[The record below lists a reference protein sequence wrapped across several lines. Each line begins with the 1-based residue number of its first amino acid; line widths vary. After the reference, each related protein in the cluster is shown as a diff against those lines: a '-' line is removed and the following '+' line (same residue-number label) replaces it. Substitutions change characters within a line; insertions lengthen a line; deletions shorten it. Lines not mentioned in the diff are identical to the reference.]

1 MIEIVLNLK
10 EDIPAGVDDSLA
22 EGGVAV
28 LHEVDSEAV
37 LEHEGEVLLVN
48 LAGAGAG
55 RGVPGEAGQ
64 HHQPV
69 VVSPHRP
76 LLALALLSRTP
87 ATQLLLTTHLANN
100 C

>member
-37 LEHEGEVLLVN
+37 LEHEGEVLLVD

-69 VVSPHRP
+69 IVTAHRAV
-76 LLALALLSRTP
+76 LALALKPR
-87 ATQLLLTTHLANN
+87 AAGAELLLTTNLQ
-100 C
+100 